1 MTVPPGSAPQAP
13 LRTVPPGSA
22 PQAPLRTAHP
32 LAQLITD
39 AAAGVF
45 PEVDGGW
52 RHVPPWRKGLW
63 AAVAFTGHAVFALDD
78 VDDARLTRLGADGFG
93 GAHDPR
99 VIAELAGPG
108 TWIGCLDLLTVA
120 AGTGAGGSDLVPR
133 LDLAYHPRVEPAR
146 ALRSDLHV
154 WGYPDSESVAIVAT
168 GIAGLT
174 EISFELDPVQRGRGN
189 GSKLIADVLGLVPA
203 GEPVLACVSP
213 GNAASLRALLRAGFV
228 PVGSVQLFG
237 PAGADYGG
245 R

>member
-1 MTVPPGSAPQAP
+1 MTVPSGSASQAP
-13 LRTVPPGSA
+13 LRN
-22 PQAPLRTAHP
+22 P

-63 AAVAFTGHAVFALDD
+63 AAVAFTGHAAFALED
-78 VDDARLTRLGADGFG
+78 VDDERLTRLGADGFG

-99 VIAELAGPG
+99 LIAELAGPG

-120 AGTGAGGSDLVPR
+120 AGTGHGGNGLVPR
-133 LDLAYHPRVEPAR
+133 PDLAEHPRVAPAR
-146 ALRSDLHV
+146 SLRDDVRV
-154 WGYPDSESVAIVAT
+154 WGYPASGSVATVSS

-174 EISFELDPVQRGRGN
+174 EISFELDPARRGRSN
-189 GSKLIADVLGLVPA
+189 GSTLIADVLGLVPA
-203 GEPVLACVSP
+203 GELVLACVSP
-213 GNAASLRALLRAGFV
+213 GNAASLRALLRAGFT

-245 R
+245 H